1 MPIEAVLANG
11 DEFVSFT
18 RSMDL
23 THWSGV
29 DGVGLF
35 IGVQALGRH
44 GDDIQ
49 LAELKNSVVVKRF
62 FFFFGSD
69 DDDDGV
75 MSVRAWQE
83 TAMLQWLQKKK
94 KQEARQDRKKDLSRK
109 IYALC

>member
-62 FFFFGSD
+62 FFFLAQTTTTMG
-69 DDDDGV
+69 
-75 MSVRAWQE
+75 
-83 TAMLQWLQKKK
+83 
-94 KQEARQDRKKDLSRK
+94 
-109 IYALC
+109 

>member
-94 KQEARQDRKKDLSRK
+94 SKKQGRTEKK
-109 IYALC
+109 I